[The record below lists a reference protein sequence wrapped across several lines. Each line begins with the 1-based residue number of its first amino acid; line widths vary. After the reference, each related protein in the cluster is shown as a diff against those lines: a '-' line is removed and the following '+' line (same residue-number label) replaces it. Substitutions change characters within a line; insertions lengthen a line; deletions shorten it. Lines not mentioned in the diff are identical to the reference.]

1 MARNAKQEPAADAAV
16 PTAELKPRRE
26 ATSDETP
33 PRIGAQGQRQQGH
46 GHRLTAAF
54 EALERFP
61 ALAESRD
68 RVLHLVTNSSS
79 DKATTDLVEA
89 IERDVALVITVIRYA
104 NKATGGRRKVVTV
117 REAVEVLS
125 PGGVEAIVTRTK
137 TFDFFERTA
146 QWDSTPDRFR
156 LHAIATQQAAERI
169 AREINWD
176 GDVDA
181 LLVTALLHDIGKL
194 VLTYAYEGYPQQ
206 VHGSART
213 PQERLLRERR
223 ELGVDHALVGGVLA
237 RRWGLPNSMAA
248 AIERHHSDDE
258 AGEAAIIRLADML
271 SHYAEG
277 GDVSP
282 DELLKAS
289 RNVRLT
295 VRQLRSILYEVPNG
309 GGNERKRPT
318 SPSPLS
324 PRESDVLRQ
333 LAEGNVYEEIAKNL
347 HLSTSTVRTHLHN
360 IYGKLGVKDRA
371 QAVLNA
377 AENGWL

>member
-1 MARNAKQEPAADAAV
+1 
-16 PTAELKPRRE
+16 
-26 ATSDETP
+26 
-33 PRIGAQGQRQQGH
+33 
-46 GHRLTAAF
+46 LTAAF

-68 RVLHLVTNSSS
+68 RVLHLVTGGSS
-79 DKATTDLVEA
+79 DKATSELVEA

-104 NKATGGRRKVVTV
+104 NKATAGRRKVVTV
-117 REAVEVLS
+117 RDAVEVLS
-125 PGGVEAIVTRTK
+125 PGGVEAIVSRTK

-146 QWDSTPDRFR
+146 QWDATPDRFR
-156 LHAIATQQAAERI
+156 LHAIATQQAAGRI
-169 AREINWD
+169 AHETNWD

-194 VLTYAYEGYPQQ
+194 VLTYAYDGYPQQ

-213 PQERLLRERR
+213 PHERLMRERR

-237 RRWGLPNSMAA
+237 RRWGLPGSMAA
-248 AIERHHSDDE
+248 AIERHHSDE
-258 AGEAAIIRLADML
+258 ESGEAAIIRLADML
-271 SHYAEG
+271 AHYGEG

-295 VRQLRSILYEVPNG
+295 VRQLRGILYEVPMAS
-309 GGNERKRPT
+309 GNERKRP
-318 SPSPLS
+318 SAPSPLS

-333 LAEGNVYEEIAKNL
+333 LAEGNVYDDIAKNL

>member
-1 MARNAKQEPAADAAV
+1 MARNANQQAFANASESEEA
-16 PTAELKPRRE
+16 PT
-26 ATSDETP
+26 
-33 PRIGAQGQRQQGH
+33 RIGAQGQSQHGH

-68 RVLHLVTNSSS
+68 RVLHLVSGGNKKS
-79 DKATTDLVEA
+79 TTELVAA

-104 NKATGGRRKVVTV
+104 NKATGGRRKVTTV
-117 REAVEVLS
+117 REAVEVLT

-146 QWDSTPDRFR
+146 QWDFTPDRFR

-176 GDVDA
+176 GDINA

-194 VLTYAYEGYPQQ
+194 VLTYAYDGYPRQ
-206 VHGSART
+206 VLGSART
-213 PQERLLRERR
+213 PQERLTRERR

-237 RRWGLPNSMAA
+237 RRWGLPNSLAA
-248 AIERHHSDDE
+248 AIERHHSDE
-258 AGEAAIIRLADML
+258 ETGEAAIIRLADML
-271 SHYAEG
+271 SHYGDG
-277 GDVSP
+277 GDVSS

-295 VRQLRSILYEVPNG
+295 VRQLRSILYELPIAG
-309 GGNERKRPT
+309 GERRRPT

>member
-1 MARNAKQEPAADAAV
+1 MARNAKQQPATSEITPRDKVTADATKAN
-16 PTAELKPRRE
+16 
-26 ATSDETP
+26 SDESP

-68 RVLHLVTNSSS
+68 RVLHLVTNGNE
-79 DKATTDLVEA
+79 KATTDLVEA

-117 REAVEVLS
+117 REAVEVLT

-194 VLTYAYEGYPQQ
+194 VLTYAYDGYPQQ

-213 PQERLLRERR
+213 PQERLMRERR

-248 AIERHHSDDE
+248 AIERHHSDE
-258 AGEAAIIRLADML
+258 EGGEAAIIRLADML
-271 SHYAEG
+271 AHYAEG

-295 VRQLRSILYEVPNG
+295 VRQLRSILYEVPMA

-333 LAEGNVYEEIAKNL
+333 LAEGNVYEDIAKNL

>member
-1 MARNAKQEPAADAAV
+1 M
-16 PTAELKPRRE
+16 KPRRK

-68 RVLHLVTNSSS
+68 RVLHLVTNGN

-194 VLTYAYEGYPQQ
+194 VLTYAYDGYPQQ

-213 PQERLLRERR
+213 PQERLMRERR

-248 AIERHHSDDE
+248 AIERHHADDE
-258 AGEAAIIRLADML
+258 SGEAAIIRLADML
-271 SHYAEG
+271 AHYAEG

-282 DELLKAS
+282 GRAAQGIAQRAADRSSAAIDS
-289 RNVRLT
+289 VRSA
-295 VRQLRSILYEVPNG
+295 RR
-309 GGNERKRPT
+309 RWK
-318 SPSPLS
+318 
-324 PRESDVLRQ
+324 
-333 LAEGNVYEEIAKNL
+333 
-347 HLSTSTVRTHLHN
+347 
-360 IYGKLGVKDRA
+360 RA
-371 QAVLNA
+371 QAPDFTEPAVTARERRSASARRGQRLRGDRQEPPPLDQHGA
-377 AENGWL
+377 HPPAQHLRQARASRTARRLC